1 MISIARTA
9 EPIYLSSRKIN
20 WLLDLRNAR
29 RNRDQAK
36 FKKLQGRYA
45 NEKIKFAL
53 IEMCHSKCAYCESV
67 IETVATPQ
75 IEHFRPKQRYVSLTY
90 VWSNLLLCCP
100 KCNDPA
106 HKGTKFPKPSEGG
119 LLIDPSL
126 ENPAAHMEF
135 IYDPITKIAFIRALN
150 ARGQT
155 TVDILGLNSRP
166 ALLKARSELL
176 RRLLA
181 LKSLD
186 GLDAEVTDVLAQ
198 ARQSRSPYLSWI
210 KKYI

>member
-1 MISIARTA
+1 MISIERTA
-9 EPIYLSSRKIN
+9 EPNYLASRRAN
-20 WLLDLRNAR
+20 WLLELRAAR
-29 RNRDQAK
+29 KNRDSAK

-45 NEKIKFAL
+45 NRKIKVAL
-53 IEMCHSKCAYCESV
+53 SEMCHSKCAYCESV

-90 VWSNLLLCCP
+90 AWSNLLLCCP
-100 KCNDPA
+100 KCNDRA
-106 HKGTKFPKPSEGG
+106 HKGIKFPKPSDGG

-126 ENPAAHMEF
+126 ENPEAHMDF
-135 IYDPITKIAFIRALN
+135 IYDPITKIAFVRPRDV
-150 ARGQT
+150 RGQT
-155 TVDILGLNSRP
+155 TVDIFGLNARP

-181 LKSLD
+181 LKFLD
-186 GLDAEVTDVLAQ
+186 GIDAEVTEVLVE
-198 ARQSRSPYLSWI
+198 ARQSSSPYLSWI